1 MSLWMIEEEGFLI
14 ENNNKKLFEYQKSKY
29 NLFIDYKLYLSKKIS
44 FDNLNS

>member
-29 NLFIDYKLYLSKKIS
+29 NLFIDYKFTFFQKNIFLII
-44 FDNLNS
+44 